1 MKEIDRMEYQF
12 LVDYERRVNVRLKLT
27 IVIFVIMVIIAHFA
41 VVLE

>member
-12 LVDYERRVNVRLKLT
+12 LVDYERRANARLKVS
-27 IVIFVIMVIIAHFA
+27 IVIFVIMVIIKHFA